1 MEMIVVEAMVLEK
14 RSKNL
19 VFRMVTLEPRRA
31 LWADMLLVV
40 QIWSMSLRPLTTQAS
55 STSRSRFQE
64 IAKRNKQ
71 IDHLKLI
78 VK

>member
-55 STSRSRFQE
+55 SISRSKFDN
-64 IAKRNKQ
+64 IAKGNKQ

>member
-14 RSKNL
+14 RSKSL

-40 QIWSMSLRPLTTQAS
+40 QIWSMSLRPLITQAS
-55 STSRSRFQE
+55 SISRSKFDD
-64 IAKRNKQ
+64 IVKGNKQ
-71 IDHLKLI
+71 IDHLKVI